1 MKNPFNLNIKSPCQ
15 ENFQKFTPTAKG
27 GFCGSCEK
35 EVVDFTKMTSD
46 EIIAFFKAKETQN
59 VCGRFNNNQLKTY
72 SPTPKRKKLSFIS
85 AVGLACLSLFSF
97 GTAQAQNTSKASQSI
112 GKDNSKVLQE
122 SQESNITVEGTVT
135 ENELPL
141 PGVNIVLQ
149 GTTIGTSTDFD
160 GNFIFPEK
168 LKKGDVLLFSFL
180 GKESK
185 KVVVTNQDSVYDV
198 ELKIDMKDIPHI
210 IMGKVATKEVY
221 KSKRD

>member
-1 MKNPFNLNIKSPCQ
+1 MKNPFNLSIKSPCQ

-35 EVVDFTKMTSD
+35 EVIDFTKMTSD

-72 SPTPKRKKLSFIS
+72 SPTPKRKKLSFLS
-85 AVGLACLSLFSF
+85 AIGLACLSLFSF
-97 GTAQAQNTSKASQSI
+97 GTAQAQSTSKASQSI

-135 ENELPL
+135 DGELPL

-149 GTTIGTSTDFD
+149 GTTVGTSSDFD
-160 GNFIFPEK
+160 GNFTFPQK
-168 LKKGDVLLFSFL
+168 LKKGDILVFSYL
-180 GKESK
+180 GMKSQK
-185 KVVVTNQDSVYDV
+185 LVINDKNSASSVALQVMMEGDTC
-198 ELKIDMKDIPHI
+198 I